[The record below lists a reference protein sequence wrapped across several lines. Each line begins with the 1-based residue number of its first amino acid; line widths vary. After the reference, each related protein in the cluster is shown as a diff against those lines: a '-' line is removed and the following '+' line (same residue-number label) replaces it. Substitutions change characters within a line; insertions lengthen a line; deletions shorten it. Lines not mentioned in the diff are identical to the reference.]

1 MKKNHDTP
9 LTNQQSFYPEDGI
22 TLGEELVPA
31 ELSRWLERSMNE
43 YRDELIKLKAKF
55 GTAEATVTCDQPKQQ
70 VDPV

>member
-31 ELSRWLERSMNE
+31 ELARWLERSMNE
-43 YRDELIKLKAKF
+43 YRDELIKLKSRF
-55 GTAEATVTCDQPKQQ
+55 GTVEAPAAGDQPKQQ